1 MAPNPLRPV
10 PRSRF
15 NSTVSHLVV
24 GVVGR
29 GQIAV
34 LGAEKRIAQMPGG
47 LLQALAGLGGPLPDV
62 APAHSQGN
70 GPDAAEGADKGF
82 VAVGLRAPEA
92 VVEMG
97 RREREVQ
104 LPLQSGQTVEQRHGI
119 GTRRIRRR
127 PPGSPAA
134 GSAGPPEP
142 QGPSCFHSRSEKVV
156 NWGSHWSLTV
166 PVSPWRFLATMISA
180 TFFSGVSG

>member
-1 MAPNPLRPV
+1 M
-10 PRSRF
+10 
-15 NSTVSHLVV
+15 
-24 GVVGR
+24 GR

-119 GTRRIRRR
+119 GPAGYGADHPAPRRQGPQNRPNLRDHHASTPGRRR
-127 PPGSPAA
+127 
-134 GSAGPPEP
+134 
-142 QGPSCFHSRSEKVV
+142 
-156 NWGSHWSLTV
+156 W
-166 PVSPWRFLATMISA
+166 
-180 TFFSGVSG
+180 